1 VVLRRSHEDLIVGT
15 AERPLGPVH
24 ELACVAEAAAAAVR
38 QVAEAGEGAE
48 AVSIQRIERSDVFG
62 EPVVLVSVSAQRQQ
76 VSRELLGFCPVEGD
90 APRAAALAVL
100 NATNRFLGLG

>member
-38 QVAEAGEGAE
+38 QISHTGQEE
-48 AVSIQRIERSDVFG
+48 AVSVQRVERSDVFG
-62 EPVVLVSVSAQRQQ
+62 EPVVLVAVSAQRQK
-76 VSRELLGFCPVEGD
+76 VSRELYGFCAVEGD

-100 NATNRFLGLG
+100 NATNRFLDLG

>member
-1 VVLRRSHEDLIVGT
+1 
-15 AERPLGPVH
+15 
-24 ELACVAEAAAAAVR
+24 
-38 QVAEAGEGAE
+38 
-48 AVSIQRIERSDVFG
+48 
-62 EPVVLVSVSAQRQQ
+62 VVLVSVSAQRQQ